1 MCYVENRVRRM
12 KRKQEVVGINELSEK
27 QWCSVPAL
35 SPLLGPLLPDTASMV
50 RRSQDPVAQ
59 AHEG

>member
-1 MCYVENRVRRM
+1 M